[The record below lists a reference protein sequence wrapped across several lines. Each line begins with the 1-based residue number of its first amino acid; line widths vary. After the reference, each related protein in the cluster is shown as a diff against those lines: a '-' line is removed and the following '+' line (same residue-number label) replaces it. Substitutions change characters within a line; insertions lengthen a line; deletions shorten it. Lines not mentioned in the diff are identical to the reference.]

1 MAGHSQH
8 SAKLDPERRG
18 ASPGRRPRD
27 FPLTHQLELL
37 DAGFTE
43 TPRQRQVLD
52 AVALGLE
59 NKQIARNLGISE
71 QRTKELVSALLLKF
85 DVRSRAALARAAVN
99 MRLLG
104 LDTQEAV
111 PYSYLFDEAPVLMA
125 VMAGPQHRYVLVNSA
140 YAQAFG
146 NRRYRGHTVREC
158 FPDAPVDMLTGL
170 DRTYAGSE
178 RYAGSECL
186 IRYQMPGGGSRVFF
200 LSFITEPIRSAADEI
215 TGLVYY
221 GWDVTAL
228 VAKRGAGEPSGTDAA
243 SIGVH
248 GDPRG
253 SPRC

>member
-1 MAGHSQH
+1 MSTHAHNETKPG
-8 SAKLDPERRG
+8 AERRS

-71 QRTKELVSALLLKF
+71 QRTKELVSALLQKF

-104 LDTQEAV
+104 VDTQEAV

-140 YAQAFG
+140 YVQAFG
-146 NRRYRGHTVREC
+146 DRGYSGHTVREC

-170 DRTYAGSE
+170 DRTYAGGE
-178 RYAGSECL
+178 RYAGSECP
-186 IRYQMPGGGSRVFF
+186 IRYQMPGGGSRGFS
-200 LSFITEPIRSAADEI
+200 LSFITEPIRSASDEI

-221 GWDVTAL
+221 GWDVTAV
-228 VAKRGAGEPSGTDAA
+228 VAKRGSGESSGTNAVA
-243 SIGVH
+243 SIGVD
-248 GDPRG
+248 GD
-253 SPRC
+253 SPRS